1 MRTATDSITVIPS
14 GFATGVEIRGVDLSR
29 PMDETTFRAIE
40 TAFNEHGVVY
50 FRGQNLAP
58 EQQLAFTRRFGDIE
72 PNMHRQYG
80 LKDYPDIQVISNI
93 KDGDGNFIGVP
104 DAGGTWHSDLA
115 HTPEPARCSILHA
128 LEIPRQDGQPLGD
141 TLFSNVAA
149 AYDAL
154 PETTKK
160 KLEGLKT
167 PHSYA
172 AKHALREKVERKE
185 YDHTKRHA
193 GIPAVVHP
201 LVRTHPFTG
210 RKCLF
215 VIEGECTGILGMP
228 DEEAL
233 PLLSELA
240 RHSVK
245 PEFQYHHKW
254 QAGDVL
260 MWDNCTVQHMARKD
274 YDLPLRRLMHRTAAQ
289 GSAPF

>member
-1 MRTATDSITVIPS
+1 MTGSITVVPS
-14 GFATGVEIRGVDLSR
+14 GFATGAEIRGIDLSR
-29 PMDETTFRAIE
+29 PMDDALFRHVE
-40 TAFNEHGVVY
+40 DAFNEYGVVY
-50 FRGQNLAP
+50 FRDQKLTP
-58 EQQLAFTRRFGDIE
+58 EQHLAFTRRFGDIE

-80 LKDYPDIQVISNI
+80 LKDYPDIQVISNV
-93 KDGDGNFIGVP
+93 KDSGGNFIGVP

-115 HTPEPARCSILHA
+115 HKERPARCSILYAH
-128 LEIPRQDGQPLGD
+128 EIPMQDGRPLGD
-141 TLFSNVAA
+141 TLFSNTAA

-154 PETTKK
+154 PVAMKK

-167 PHSYA
+167 PHSYE
-172 AKHALREKVERKE
+172 AKHALREKVKQKA
-185 YDHTKRHA
+185 YAHTKGHDYLN
-193 GIPAVVHP
+193 AVMHP
-201 LVRTHPFTG
+201 VVRTHPFTG

-215 VIEGECTGILGMP
+215 VIEGECTGILDMP

-240 RHSVK
+240 RHCVK

-274 YDLPLRRLMHRTAAQ
+274 YGLPLRRLMHRTAVQ
-289 GSAPF
+289 GTVPF